1 MHERPY
7 DKVALIYDHLMKDV
21 DYSEWS
27 KYILK
32 LADIHSSTSTNLLEL
47 AAGNCRLSS
56 LISGKFKYFTA
67 TDISLP
73 MLKASSSDNIRK
85 VCCDMKA
92 LPFNSKFDF
101 IFSAFDSINYILS
114 QRELFKFFSY
124 IKKFLADNG
133 IFTFDAS
140 LERNSLNFIIP
151 KVLTETYNGYS
162 YTKICFYK
170 KRSRTHINE
179 FIIQNTSCLEF
190 KEVHKQKIYR
200 LNTYLRLADKAGL
213 QIKAC
218 YNCFSLDDVNENS
231 ERVQIVL
238 RKTTQ

>member
-1 MHERPY
+1 MR
-7 DKVALIYDHLMKDV
+7 DV
-21 DYSEWS
+21 DYDSWS

-32 LADIHSSTSTNLLEL
+32 IADYHVSTGKNVLEL
-47 AAGNCRLSS
+47 AAGNCRISDF
-56 LISGKFKYFTA
+56 ISGEFKYFTA

-92 LPFNSKFDF
+92 LPFNTKFDF

-124 IKKFLADNG
+124 IKKILADNG

-151 KVLTETYNGYS
+151 IVLTETCNGYS
-162 YTKICFYK
+162 YTKICYYK

-179 FIIQNTSCLEF
+179 FIIQNTSGLEF
-190 KEVHKQKIYR
+190 KEVHKQKIYK
-200 LNTYLRLADKAGL
+200 LITYFRLADKAGL

-238 RKTTQ
+238 RKITQ